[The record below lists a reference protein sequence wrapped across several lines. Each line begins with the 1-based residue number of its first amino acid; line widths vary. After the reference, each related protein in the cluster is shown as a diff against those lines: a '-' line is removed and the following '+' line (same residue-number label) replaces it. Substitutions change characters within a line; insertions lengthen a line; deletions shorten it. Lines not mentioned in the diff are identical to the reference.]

1 MVLTVAVCG
10 VSMACS
16 RASDKPA
23 AERAAA
29 HVPDASTEPITD
41 APSDEVVA
49 RVLAPWTGDL
59 DAMANRHVVRMLVT
73 FSRTHY
79 FVDRAQQQGIAY
91 DAGKLF
97 EDFLN
102 QRLKTK
108 TVKLHVVFIPVS
120 RDRILTDLAAG
131 RGDIAAAG
139 LTITS
144 ERQQLVDFGPPAMTD
159 VGEVVVTAADQPA
172 VASPEQLSGRT
183 VHVRRSSSYFASL
196 SALNDSL
203 KARGRAPVRIRYRQG
218 HVVCPS
224 SDPDLD
230 ITTARRRFGAARFEA
245 IFRTWQQRGVQALW
259 AVQTPHL
266 REHLQR
272 GDGRIEF
279 AELPH
284 QYLQLTPL
292 VGRANGVD
300 LFPILRETT

>member
-1 MVLTVAVCG
+1 MNHRTRAAVMVLTVAVCG

-120 RDRILTDLAAG
+120 RDRILTDLAA
-131 RGDIAAAG
+131 
-139 LTITS
+139 
-144 ERQQLVDFGPPAMTD
+144 
-159 VGEVVVTAADQPA
+159 
-172 VASPEQLSGRT
+172 
-183 VHVRRSSSYFASL
+183 
-196 SALNDSL
+196 
-203 KARGRAPVRIRYRQG
+203 
-218 HVVCPS
+218 
-224 SDPDLD
+224 
-230 ITTARRRFGAARFEA
+230 
-245 IFRTWQQRGVQALW
+245 
-259 AVQTPHL
+259 
-266 REHLQR
+266 
-272 GDGRIEF
+272 
-279 AELPH
+279 
-284 QYLQLTPL
+284 
-292 VGRANGVD
+292 
-300 LFPILRETT
+300 